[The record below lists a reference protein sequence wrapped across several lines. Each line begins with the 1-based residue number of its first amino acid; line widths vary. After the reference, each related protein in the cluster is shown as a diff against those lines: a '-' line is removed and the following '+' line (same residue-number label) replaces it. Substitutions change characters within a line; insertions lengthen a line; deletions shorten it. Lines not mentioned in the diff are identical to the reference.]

1 MLGLQEI
8 FPFFQSQPTIPSPSM
23 WYTISTTQKIRN
35 EGLIMSHLQ
44 TLDAYFSENRKKHLE
59 ELFEFLR
66 IPSISSLSEHK
77 QDMQTAAQWLADKL
91 QQLNIENV
99 SIDQTA
105 GHPVVYGEWLHA
117 EGKPTILF
125 YGHYDVQPVDPLHL
139 WESEPFN
146 PVIRDNKLF
155 ARGASDDKGQVFMHL
170 KMIEALFATEG
181 TLPVNVKF
189 IYEGEEEI
197 GSPNL
202 PAYVEANK
210 EKLSSDLILISDTG
224 LYAPGKP
231 AVCYGLRGL
240 TGVQID
246 VRGAKG
252 DLHSG
257 LYGGGVQN
265 AIHALAEILA
275 SFRDEHGTIQVE
287 GFYDKVL
294 PLTEEERQAYRELN
308 FDEEALKEEI
318 GVKELFGEEG
328 FSYLEQTWAR
338 PTLEINGVF
347 GGFSGEGIKTV
358 LPAEAGAKITC
369 RLVPD
374 QDPNEIVALL
384 KAHIEKHKPKGVE
397 VTVSE
402 FDKGAPYLT
411 PFDHPLIQAAGR
423 SYERVYNVPT
433 AFTRG
438 GGSIPIVAAFDEIL
452 ALPVVLMGFGLN
464 SENFHAPN
472 EHFHLENFDKG
483 LRVLGDYL
491 YEVSNL
497 QS

>member
-1 MLGLQEI
+1 
-8 FPFFQSQPTIPSPSM
+8 
-23 WYTISTTQKIRN
+23 
-35 EGLIMSHLQ
+35 MSHLQ
-44 TLDAYFSENRKKHLE
+44 ALDQYFSNNREKHLN

-66 IPSISSLSEHK
+66 IPCISSLSEHK
-77 QDMQTAAQWLADKL
+77 EDIQKGANWLADALTKL
-91 QQLNIENV
+91 KIENV
-99 SIDQTA
+99 TVDQTP

-125 YGHYDVQPVDPLHL
+125 YGHYDVQPVDPLNL

-146 PVIRDNKLF
+146 PEIRDNKLF

-210 EKLSSDLILISDTG
+210 EKLEADLIVISDTG

-246 VRGAKG
+246 IRGAKG

-265 AIHALAEILA
+265 AIHALADIVA
-275 SFRDEHGTIQVE
+275 SFHDEHGTIQVE
-287 GFYDKVL
+287 GFYDQVR
-294 PLTEEERQAYRELN
+294 PLLDEERKAYRDLN
-308 FDEEALKEEI
+308 FDEEALKEEV
-318 GVKELFGEEG
+318 GVKELFGEKG
-328 FSYLEQTWAR
+328 YSYLEQTWAR
-338 PTLEINGVF
+338 PTLEVNGIF

-374 QDPNEIVALL
+374 QEPNEIVALL
-384 KAHIEKHKPKGVE
+384 RKHIEKHKPAGVE
-397 VTVSE
+397 VKVSE
-402 FDKGAPYLT
+402 FDKGAPWIT
-411 PFDHPLIQAAGR
+411 PFDHPFIQAAGK

-452 ALPVVLMGFGLN
+452 QLPVVLMGFGLN

-491 YEVSNL
+491 HEVATLNFK
-497 QS
+497 

>member
-1 MLGLQEI
+1 MSI
-8 FPFFQSQPTIPSPSM
+8 
-23 WYTISTTQKIRN
+23 TQ
-35 EGLIMSHLQ
+35 Q
-44 TLDAYFSENRKKHLE
+44 VDVYFAENREKHLN
-59 ELFEFLR
+59 ELNEFLR

-77 QDMQTAAQWLADKL
+77 EDMQSAAKWLAEKL
-91 QQLNIENV
+91 TSLNIENV

-125 YGHYDVQPVDPLHL
+125 YGHYDVQPVDPLNL
-139 WESEPFN
+139 WDSAPFEPE
-146 PVIRDNKLF
+146 IRDNKLF
-155 ARGASDDKGQVFMHL
+155 ARGSSDDKGQVFMHL
-170 KMIEALFATEG
+170 KTIEALFATTG

-189 IYEGEEEI
+189 IIEGEEEI

-202 PAYVEANK
+202 PEYVEVNK
-210 EKLSSDLILISDTG
+210 EKLAADLILISDTG

-265 AIHALAEILA
+265 AIHALAEILT

-287 GFYDKVL
+287 GFYDNVL
-294 PLTEEERQAYRELN
+294 PLTEEERQAYRDLN
-308 FDEEALKEEI
+308 HDEEELKEEV

-328 FSYLEQTWAR
+328 YSFLEQTWAR
-338 PTLEINGVF
+338 PTLEVNGVF

-369 RLVPD
+369 RLVPN
-374 QDPNEIVALL
+374 QDPEEIVALL
-384 KAHIEKHKPKGVE
+384 RAHIEKHKPTGVE
-397 VTVSE
+397 VVVSE
-402 FDKGAPYLT
+402 FDKGKPFIT
-411 PFDHPLIQAAGR
+411 PFDHPVIQAAGR
-423 SYERVYNVPT
+423 SYEKVYEVPT
-433 AFTRG
+433 AYTRG
-438 GGSIPIVAAFDEIL
+438 GGSIPIVASFDEIL
-452 ALPVVLMGFGLN
+452 KQPVVLMGFGLA

-483 LRVLGDYL
+483 LRVLADYL

-497 QS
+497 KL

>member
-1 MLGLQEI
+1 MSDLQA
-8 FPFFQSQPTIPSPSM
+8 
-23 WYTISTTQKIRN
+23 
-35 EGLIMSHLQ
+35 
-44 TLDAYFSENRKKHLE
+44 LDAYFKENRQKHLE
-59 ELFEFLR
+59 ELNEFLR

-77 QDMQTAAQWLADKL
+77 PDMQTAANWLADQLRK
-91 QQLNIENV
+91 LNIENV
-99 SIDQTA
+99 SVDPTA
-105 GHPVVYGEWLHA
+105 GHPVVYGEWLHD
-117 EGKPTILF
+117 ESKPTILF

-146 PVIRDNKLF
+146 PVIRDNKLY

-170 KMIEALFATEG
+170 KMIEAFLETTG
-181 TLPVNVKF
+181 SLPVNVKF

-202 PAYVEANK
+202 PAYVEENK
-210 EKLSSDLILISDTG
+210 EKLSSDFILISDTG
-224 LYAPGKP
+224 LYGPGKP

-287 GFYDKVL
+287 GFYDKVR
-294 PLTEEERQAYRELN
+294 PLSEEERQAYRDLN
-308 FDEEALKEEI
+308 FDEEALKEEV
-318 GVKELFGEEG
+318 GVNELFGEEG
-328 FSYLEQTWAR
+328 YSYLEQTWAR
-338 PTLEINGVF
+338 PTLEVNGVF
-347 GGFSGEGIKTV
+347 GGFAGEGIKTV

-374 QDPNEIVALL
+374 QDPNEIVQLL

-423 SYERVYNVPT
+423 SYERIYNVPT

-452 ALPVVLMGFGLN
+452 SVPVVLMGFGLN

-491 YEVSNL
+491 NEVSTL
-497 QS
+497 KF

>member
-1 MLGLQEI
+1 MLSQLQ
-8 FPFFQSQPTIPSPSM
+8 
-23 WYTISTTQKIRN
+23 N
-35 EGLIMSHLQ
+35 
-44 TLDAYFSENRKKHLE
+44 LDAYFTENREKHLE
-59 ELFEFLR
+59 ELNEFLR

-77 QDMQTAAQWLADKL
+77 QDIQTAAQWLADKL
-91 QQLNIENV
+91 QKLNIKNV
-99 SIDQTA
+99 SVDQTS

-125 YGHYDVQPVDPLHL
+125 YGHYDVQPVDPLDL
-139 WESEPFN
+139 WESEPFS

-170 KMIEALFATEG
+170 KMLEALFATEG

-202 PAYVEANK
+202 PAYVEEHK
-210 EKLSSDLILISDTG
+210 EKLAADLILISDTG

-287 GFYDKVL
+287 GFYDNVR
-294 PLTEEERQAYRELN
+294 PLSDEERQAFRELN
-308 FDEEALKEEI
+308 FDEEALKQEV
-318 GVKELFGEEG
+318 GVNELFGEEG
-328 FSYLEQTWAR
+328 YCYLEQTWAR

-402 FDKGAPYLT
+402 FDKGAPFLT

-423 SYERVYNVPT
+423 SYERIYNVPT

-452 ALPVVLMGFGLN
+452 SLPVVLMGFGLN

-491 YEVSNL
+491 HEVSNL
-497 QS
+497 KF

>member
-1 MLGLQEI
+1 MTNLQ
-8 FPFFQSQPTIPSPSM
+8 Q
-23 WYTISTTQKIRN
+23 
-35 EGLIMSHLQ
+35 
-44 TLDAYFSENRKKHLE
+44 LDAYFAEHREEHLN
-59 ELFEFLR
+59 ELKEFLR

-77 QDMQTAAQWLADKL
+77 GDIQNAAQWLANAFEKL
-91 QQLNIENV
+91 NLENI
-99 SIDQTA
+99 SITQTA
-105 GHPVVYGEWLHA
+105 GHPVVYADWLHA

-125 YGHYDVQPVDPLHL
+125 YGHYDVQPVDPLNL
-139 WESEPFN
+139 WDSKPFD
-146 PVIRDNKLF
+146 PTIRDNKLF

-170 KMIEALFATEG
+170 KMIEALFATTG
-181 TLPVNVKF
+181 ALPVNVKF

-202 PAYVEANK
+202 PAFVEEHK
-210 EKLSSDLILISDTG
+210 EKLAADLILISDTG
-224 LYAPGKP
+224 LYGPGKP

-240 TGVQID
+240 TGIQID

-294 PLTEEERQAYRELN
+294 PLTEEEREAYRALG
-308 FDEEALKEEI
+308 FDEESVKDEV
-318 GVKELFGEEG
+318 GVKELFGEAG
-328 FSYLEQTWAR
+328 YSYLERTWAR
-338 PTLEINGVF
+338 PTLEVNGVF

-369 RLVPD
+369 RLVPN
-374 QDPNEIVALL
+374 QEPEEIVALL
-384 KAHIEKHKPKGVE
+384 KAHVEKHKPTGVE
-397 VTVSE
+397 VAISE
-402 FDKGAPYLT
+402 FDKGRPFLT
-411 PFDHPLIQAAGR
+411 PFDHPFIQAAGR
-423 SYERVYNVPT
+423 SYEKVYKVPT
-433 AFTRG
+433 AYTRG

-452 ALPVVLMGFGLN
+452 ELPVVLMGFGLS

-483 LRVLGDYL
+483 LRVLSDYL
-491 YEVSNL
+491 FEVAAL
-497 QS
+497 QK

>member
-1 MLGLQEI
+1 
-8 FPFFQSQPTIPSPSM
+8 
-23 WYTISTTQKIRN
+23 
-35 EGLIMSHLQ
+35 MSHLE
-44 TLDAYFSENRKKHLE
+44 TLDQYFSQNREKHLE
-59 ELFEFLR
+59 ELKEFLR
-66 IPSISSLSEHK
+66 IPSISALSEHK
-77 QDMQTAAQWLADKL
+77 PDMLKAANWLAEALKKL
-91 QQLNIENV
+91 SIENV
-99 SIDQTA
+99 SIDETK

-125 YGHYDVQPVDPLHL
+125 YGHYDVQPVDPLNL
-139 WESEPFN
+139 WDSEPFN
-146 PVIRDNKLF
+146 PEIRDNKLF
-155 ARGASDDKGQVFMHL
+155 ARGSSDDKGQVFMHL

-210 EKLSSDLILISDTG
+210 EKLAADLILISDTG

-275 SFRDEHGTIQVE
+275 SFRNEDGKILVE
-287 GFYDKVL
+287 GFYDQVI
-294 PLTEEERQAYRELN
+294 PLSDEERQAYKDLN

-318 GVKELFGEEG
+318 GVNELFGEAG
-328 FSYLEQTWAR
+328 FSYLERTWAR
-338 PTLEINGVF
+338 PTLEINGVY

-369 RLVPD
+369 RLVPN
-374 QDPNEIVALL
+374 QDPEEIVALL
-384 KAHIEKHKPKGVE
+384 RKHIEQHKPAGVE
-397 VTVSE
+397 ITVSE

-411 PFDHPLIQAAGR
+411 PFDHPVIQAAGR
-423 SYERVYNVPT
+423 SYEKVYNVPT

-438 GGSIPIVAAFDEIL
+438 GGSIPIVASFDQIL
-452 ALPVVLMGFGLN
+452 QLPVVLMGFGLN

-491 YEVSNL
+491 HEVSNL
-497 QS
+497 DL

>member
-1 MLGLQEI
+1 MTNLQ
-8 FPFFQSQPTIPSPSM
+8 Q
-23 WYTISTTQKIRN
+23 
-35 EGLIMSHLQ
+35 
-44 TLDAYFSENRKKHLE
+44 LDAYFAEHREEHLN
-59 ELFEFLR
+59 ELKEFLR

-77 QDMQTAAQWLADKL
+77 GDIQNAAQWLANAFDKL
-91 QQLNIENV
+91 NLENI
-99 SIDQTA
+99 SITQTA
-105 GHPVVYGEWLHA
+105 GHPVVYADWLHA

-125 YGHYDVQPVDPLHL
+125 YGHYDVQPVDPLNL
-139 WESEPFN
+139 WDSKPFD
-146 PVIRDNKLF
+146 PTIRDNKLF

-170 KMIEALFATEG
+170 KMIEALFATTG

-202 PAYVEANK
+202 PAFVEEHK
-210 EKLSSDLILISDTG
+210 EKLAADLILISDTG
-224 LYAPGKP
+224 LYGPGKP

-240 TGVQID
+240 TGIQID

-294 PLTEEERQAYRELN
+294 PLTEEEREAYRALG
-308 FDEEALKEEI
+308 FDEESVKDEV
-318 GVKELFGEEG
+318 GVKELFGEAG
-328 FSYLEQTWAR
+328 YSYLERTWAR
-338 PTLEINGVF
+338 PTLEVNGVF

-369 RLVPD
+369 RLVPN
-374 QDPNEIVALL
+374 QEPEEIVALL
-384 KAHIEKHKPKGVE
+384 KAHVEKHKPTGVE
-397 VTVSE
+397 VAISE
-402 FDKGAPYLT
+402 FDKGRPFLT
-411 PFDHPLIQAAGR
+411 PFDHPFIQAAGR
-423 SYERVYNVPT
+423 SYEKVYKVPT
-433 AFTRG
+433 AYTRG

-452 ALPVVLMGFGLN
+452 ELPVVLMGFGLS

-483 LRVLGDYL
+483 LRVLSDYL
-491 YEVSNL
+491 FEVATL
-497 QS
+497 QK

>member
-1 MLGLQEI
+1 M
-8 FPFFQSQPTIPSPSM
+8 
-23 WYTISTTQKIRN
+23 
-35 EGLIMSHLQ
+35 MSHLE
-44 TLDAYFSENRKKHLE
+44 TLDQYFSQNREKHLE
-59 ELFEFLR
+59 ELKEFLR
-66 IPSISSLSEHK
+66 IPSISALSEHK
-77 QDMQTAAQWLADKL
+77 PDMLKAANWLAEALKKL
-91 QQLNIENV
+91 SIENV
-99 SIDQTA
+99 SINETK

-125 YGHYDVQPVDPLHL
+125 YGHYDVQPVDPLNL
-139 WESEPFN
+139 WDSEPFN
-146 PVIRDNKLF
+146 PEIRDNKLF
-155 ARGASDDKGQVFMHL
+155 ARGSSDDKGQVFMHL

-210 EKLSSDLILISDTG
+210 EKLAADLILISDTG

-275 SFRDEHGTIQVE
+275 SFRNEDGKILVE
-287 GFYDKVL
+287 GFYDQVL
-294 PLTEEERQAYRELN
+294 PLSDEERQAYKDLN
-308 FDEEALKEEI
+308 FDEESLKEEI
-318 GVKELFGEEG
+318 GVNELFGEAG
-328 FSYLEQTWAR
+328 FSYLERTWAR
-338 PTLEINGVF
+338 PTLEINGVY

-369 RLVPD
+369 RLVPN
-374 QDPNEIVALL
+374 QDPEEIVTLL
-384 KAHIEKHKPKGVE
+384 RKHIEKHKPAGVE
-397 VTVSE
+397 ITVSE

-411 PFDHPLIQAAGR
+411 PFDHPVIQAAGR
-423 SYERVYNVPT
+423 SYEKVYNVPT

-438 GGSIPIVAAFDEIL
+438 GGSIPIVASFDQIL
-452 ALPVVLMGFGLN
+452 QLPVVLMGFGLN

-491 YEVSNL
+491 HEVSNL
-497 QS
+497 DL